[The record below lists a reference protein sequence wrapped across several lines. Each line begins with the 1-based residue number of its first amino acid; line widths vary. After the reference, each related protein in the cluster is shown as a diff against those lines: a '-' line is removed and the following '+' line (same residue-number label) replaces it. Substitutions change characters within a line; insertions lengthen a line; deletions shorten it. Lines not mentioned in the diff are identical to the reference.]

1 MFNKTIKIMKKV
13 LFAAI
18 AMMFVAFESFAQTEQ
33 GTFSVQPTAGLTI
46 AKTNGSGAKAKAGFI
61 GGAEFAY
68 QVSNVVGISAGA
80 MFSMEGAK
88 TDHDGKWKAN
98 YLNIPI
104 LANVYVW
111 DALAVK
117 AGIQPGFNLSSKMD
131 GVDFKDATKSTN
143 FSIPVGVSYEFG
155 QFVVDA
161 RYNIGVSELSDL
173 GDAKGRV
180 FQVTVGYRI
189 PLNR

>member
-1 MFNKTIKIMKKV
+1 
-13 LFAAI
+13 
-18 AMMFVAFESFAQTEQ
+18 
-33 GTFSVQPTAGLTI
+33 
-46 AKTNGSGAKAKAGFI
+46 
-61 GGAEFAY
+61 
-68 QVSNVVGISAGA
+68 

-131 GVDFKDATKSTN
+131 GVDIKDATKSTN

>member
-1 MFNKTIKIMKKV
+1 MKKV

-88 TDHDGKWKAN
+88 TDNDGKWKAN
-98 YLNIPI
+98 YFNIPI